1 MSEKV
6 RIKIKEI
13 EGPIDGAPPWITTFV
28 DMISLLVT
36 FFILLFTFSSIREY
50 DAFTFRSNITG
61 TAGTFEGEAK
71 TDMEAPADDLMMAY
85 DLERGSRVPHSRPTD
100 QLLENIEEMGQ
111 KLTQEHIQF
120 DPQHIGN
127 GLTIRFGER
136 AGFSPGSTRVNSV
149 LARALGEFGR
159 TMQHY
164 TLTIVVEGFTDSA
177 FKPTPRYPTAE
188 ALSLAR
194 AREAAEVMLK
204 GSGLPAEL
212 VQIAG
217 LGTRRRRSDLAQDTA
232 MGRRADRRVEVR
244 IVALDSAR
252 ASISETKPTKDRR

>member
-1 MSEKV
+1 MGEKV
-6 RIKIKEI
+6 IIKVRER

-36 FFILLFTFSSIREY
+36 FFILLFTFSSIQEH
-50 DAFTFRSNITG
+50 DAFTYPKNIIG
-61 TAGTFEGEAK
+61 TSGTFEEDAK
-71 TDMEAPADDLMMAY
+71 TDMQAPAEDLMMAY

-136 AGFSPGSTRVNSV
+136 AGFSPGSTRVNST
-149 LARALGEFGR
+149 LALALREFGR
-159 TMQHY
+159 TMEHY

-194 AREAAEVMLK
+194 ARAAAEVMVRA
-204 GSGLPAEL
+204 SGLAPEL
-212 VQIAG
+212 VQVAG
-217 LGTRRRRSDLAQDTA
+217 LGMLRLRSDQGQDTA
-232 MGRRADRRVEVR
+232 LGRRADRRVEVR
-244 IVALDSAR
+244 IVALDAAR
-252 ASISETKPTKDRR
+252 AKLSPEGR